1 MKIVTVIF
9 QVQKHPLNFHH
20 FLLTLVRVKIVK
32 VSMVVESE
40 VLDQTV
46 ITDRYIRVTWTPVL
60 VMMLMTNPSKIIAA
74 VIRLTAYQIYRE
86 GWVTT
91 LLVPPHLLTQASLYP
106 ARNLK
111 HLGRFMKR
119 KLVIQVKIAGLILHD
134 L

>member
-1 MKIVTVIF
+1 M
-9 QVQKHPLNFHH
+9 QSNLA
-20 FLLTLVRVKIVK
+20 LVKIVK